1 MENRKIKVKSLI
13 SVTAWAVALGMFIA
27 YLFLKRQWM
36 LFTIDFAILLCCLLG
51 ISDPEEDRRSKNVY
65 WILLI
70 TRVMDITIRC
80 VYGRAL
86 GALTPLFE
94 RRDTVYLHLGQNEIV
109 PDHRIIGIF
118 DLDKCSYEKRTRE
131 YLTRAEK
138 DGVVLDVS
146 GDLPKSFVVCDHPYH
161 PQIVYLSQLN
171 TSTLKNRAESGKL
184 VL

>member
-1 MENRKIKVKSLI
+1 MNTATERSERSRASARFEMPRRYAAHHLQLLGGRIFHIKEGWMAEQRSGPMENRKIKVKSLI

-80 VYGRAL
+80 V
-86 GALTPLFE
+86 
-94 RRDTVYLHLGQNEIV
+94 
-109 PDHRIIGIF
+109 
-118 DLDKCSYEKRTRE
+118 
-131 YLTRAEK
+131 
-138 DGVVLDVS
+138 
-146 GDLPKSFVVCDHPYH
+146 
-161 PQIVYLSQLN
+161 
-171 TSTLKNRAESGKL
+171 
-184 VL
+184 